1 MNAALFTKST
11 TGLIL
16 ASGLIAASSILGHA
30 QDAPVALGTQA
41 TLSLSGYYT
50 TTPTGQA
57 SLGGHTF
64 DMTGG
69 NAVTMLNG
77 GTATFTG
84 SYQNAKA
91 VYLLLNTANTYN
103 WYAGSVVGTVV
114 LTFSDATT
122 QSTDLVIGGNLREWR
137 IGAAGVVNILTDPAA
152 APVWTTTAQASMGGG
167 AAVLDMLT
175 IPVATAGKTLTTVT
189 VTDTNG
195 WGALQMDLA
204 GLTADFTPPAPP
216 TVTPP
221 APPTVTPPTG
231 SGNETGN
238 HDGDHK
244 NTDKTTKAEKDD
256 NSAADK
262 AEKDDRAADK
272 NDDKTAT
279 KPTATKPV
287 VKKTDSK
294 KNSDQHQ
301 HND

>member
-16 ASGLIAASSILGHA
+16 ASSLIAASSILGHA

-41 TLSLSGYYT
+41 TLSLSGYYS

-57 SLGGHTF
+57 ALGGHTF
-64 DMTGG
+64 DMTSG
-69 NAVTMLNG
+69 NAVKLLNG

-122 QSTDLVIGGNLREWR
+122 QSTDLIIGANLREWR
-137 IGAAGVVNILTDPAA
+137 TGAAGVVNTLTDPAA
-152 APVWTTTAQASMGGG
+152 APVWTTTAQPSMGGG
-167 AAVLDMLT
+167 NAVLDMLT
-175 IPVATAGKTLTTVT
+175 IPVATTGKTLTTVT

-216 TVTPP
+216 V
-221 APPTVTPPTG
+221 VTPPTG
-231 SGNETGN
+231 TGNETGN

-256 NSAADK
+256 TTADK
-262 AEKDDRAADK
+262 AEAADRKAEK

-279 KPTATKPV
+279 KPVATKPVATKPV
-287 VKKTDSK
+287 VKKTDAK
-294 KNSDQHQ
+294 KNNDQHQ

>member
-50 TTPTGQA
+50 TTPTGKA
-57 SLGGHTF
+57 ALGGHTF

-69 NAVTMLNG
+69 NAVKMLNG

-91 VYLLLNTANTYN
+91 VYLLLNTANTYS

-122 QSTDLVIGGNLREWR
+122 QSTDLVIGANLREWR
-137 IGAAGVVNILTDPAA
+137 TGAAGVVNTLSDPAA

-167 AAVLDMLT
+167 NAVLDMLT

-216 TVTPP
+216 V
-221 APPTVTPPTG
+221 VTPPTG
-231 SGNETGN
+231 TGNETGN
-238 HDGDHK
+238 HNGDHK

-256 NSAADK
+256 NNAADK
-262 AEKDDRAADK
+262 AEKADRAADK

-279 KPTATKPV
+279 KPVATKPV
-287 VKKTDSK
+287 VKKTDAK
-294 KNSDQHQ
+294 QNSDQHQ

>member
-16 ASGLIAASSILGHA
+16 ASGLIAASSIFGHA

-69 NAVTMLNG
+69 NAVKMLNG
-77 GTATFTG
+77 GTASFTG

-137 IGAAGVVNILTDPAA
+137 IGAFGVVNTLADPAA

-175 IPVATAGKTLTTVT
+175 IPVATSGKTLTTVT

-204 GLTADFTPPAPP
+204 GLTAEFTPPAPP
-216 TVTPP
+216 TPQATCIRPGNSCNTP
-221 APPTVTPPTG
+221 AAV
-231 SGNETGN
+231 
-238 HDGDHK
+238 
-244 NTDKTTKAEKDD
+244 
-256 NSAADK
+256 NSQADK
-262 AEKDDRAADK
+262 WQA
-272 NDDKTAT
+272 
-279 KPTATKPV
+279 PTAGT
-287 VKKTDSK
+287 TDSDTK
-294 KNSDQHQ
+294 HANNGHRSK
-301 HND
+301 

>member
-16 ASGLIAASSILGHA
+16 ASSLIAASSILGHA

-41 TLSLSGYYT
+41 TLSLSGYYS
-50 TTPTGQA
+50 TTPTGKA
-57 SLGGHTF
+57 ALGGHTF

-69 NAVTMLNG
+69 NAVMLLNG

-137 IGAAGVVNILTDPAA
+137 IGAAGVVNTLTDAAA
-152 APVWTTTAQASMGGG
+152 APVWTTTAQPSMGGG
-167 AAVLDMLT
+167 NAVLDMLT
-175 IPVATAGKTLTTVT
+175 IPVATTGKTLTTVA
-189 VTDTNG
+189 VIDTNG
-195 WGALQMDLA
+195 WGSLQMDLA

-216 TVTPP
+216 V
-221 APPTVTPPTG
+221 VTPPTG
-231 SGNETGN
+231 TGNGTGN

-256 NSAADK
+256 NNAADK
-262 AEKDDRAADK
+262 AEKADRAADK

-279 KPTATKPV
+279 KPVATKPV
-287 VKKTDSK
+287 VKKTDAK
-294 KNSDQHQ
+294 KNNDQHQ

>member
-69 NAVTMLNG
+69 NAVKMLNG

-137 IGAAGVVNILTDPAA
+137 IGAAGVVNTLADPAA
-152 APVWTTTAQASMGGG
+152 ASVWTTTAQTSMGGG

-216 TVTPP
+216 TPTP
-221 APPTVTPPTG
+221 TPVVGGG
-231 SGNETGN
+231 SGAG
-238 HDGDHK
+238 HDDDRAGAD
-244 NTDKTTKAEKDD
+244 KDD
-256 NSAADK
+256 LQTADK
-262 AEKDDRAADK
+262 AEKDDSTA
-272 NDDKTAT
+272 DKTADKADRNADKADKSDKT
-279 KPTATKPV
+279 NKKPA
-287 VKKTDSK
+287 KKTT
-294 KNSDQHQ
+294 QHT
-301 HND
+301 DD

>member
-16 ASGLIAASSILGHA
+16 ASGLIAASSILGYA

-50 TTPTGQA
+50 TTPTGQEA
-57 SLGGHTF
+57 LGGHTF

-69 NAVTMLNG
+69 NAVKMLNG

-84 SYQNAKA
+84 SYLNAKA
-91 VYLLLNTANTYN
+91 VYLLLNTANTYS
-103 WYAGSVVGTVV
+103 WYSGSVVGTVV

-122 QSTDLVIGGNLREWR
+122 QSTDLVIGGNLRAWGV
-137 IGAAGVVNILTDPAA
+137 GAAGVVNTLTDPAA

-167 AAVLDMLT
+167 NAVLDMLT
-175 IPVATAGKTLTTVT
+175 IPVATAGKTLNTVT
-189 VTDTNG
+189 VTHTNG
-195 WGALQMDLA
+195 SGALQMDLA

-216 TVTPP
+216 V
-221 APPTVTPPTG
+221 VTPPTG
-231 SGNETGN
+231 TGNETGN
-238 HDGDHK
+238 HNGDHK

-256 NSAADK
+256 STAADK
-262 AEKDDRAADK
+262 NDRAADK
-272 NDDKTAT
+272 KDDKTAT
-279 KPTATKPV
+279 KPVATKPV

-294 KNSDQHQ
+294 NNSDQHQ
-301 HND
+301 HN

>member
-41 TLSLSGYYT
+41 TLSLSGYYS
-50 TTPTGQA
+50 TTPTGKA
-57 SLGGHTF
+57 ALGGHTF

-69 NAVTMLNG
+69 NAVMLLNG
-77 GTATFTG
+77 GTASYTG

-137 IGAAGVVNILTDPAA
+137 IGAAGVVNTLTDAAA
-152 APVWTTTAQASMGGG
+152 APVWTTTAQPSMGGG
-167 AAVLDMLT
+167 NAVLDMLT
-175 IPVATAGKTLTTVT
+175 IPVATTGKTLTTVT
-189 VTDTNG
+189 VIDTNG
-195 WGALQMDLA
+195 WGSLQMDLA

-216 TVTPP
+216 VVTPP
-221 APPTVTPPTG
+221 TPPVVTPPTG
-231 SGNETGN
+231 TGN

-256 NSAADK
+256 NTAADK
-262 AEKDDRAADK
+262 NDRAADK
-272 NDDKTAT
+272 DDKTAT
-279 KPTATKPV
+279 KPVATKPV
-287 VKKTDSK
+287 VKKTDAK
-294 KNSDQHQ
+294 KNNDQHQ

>member
-1 MNAALFTKST
+1 MNSAIFTKSAK
-11 TGLIL
+11 GLIL
-16 ASGLIAASSILGHA
+16 ASGLIAASSILGYA

-41 TLSLSGYYT
+41 TLSLSGYYMT
-50 TTPTGQA
+50 IPTGQA
-57 SLGGHTF
+57 SLGGHSF
-64 DMTGG
+64 DMTSG
-69 NAVTMLNG
+69 NAVKMLNG

-122 QSTDLVIGGNLREWR
+122 QSTDLIIGANLREWR
-137 IGAAGVVNILTDPAA
+137 TGAAGVVNTLTDPAA
-152 APVWTTTAQASMGGG
+152 APVWTTTAQPSMGGG
-167 AAVLDMLT
+167 NAVLDMLT
-175 IPVATAGKTLTTVT
+175 IPVATTGKTLTTVT

-216 TVTPP
+216 V
-221 APPTVTPPTG
+221 VTPPTG
-231 SGNETGN
+231 TGNETGN

-256 NSAADK
+256 TTADK
-262 AEKDDRAADK
+262 AEAADRKAEK

-279 KPTATKPV
+279 KPVATKPVATKPV
-287 VKKTDSK
+287 VKKTDAK
-294 KNSDQHQ
+294 KNNDQHQ